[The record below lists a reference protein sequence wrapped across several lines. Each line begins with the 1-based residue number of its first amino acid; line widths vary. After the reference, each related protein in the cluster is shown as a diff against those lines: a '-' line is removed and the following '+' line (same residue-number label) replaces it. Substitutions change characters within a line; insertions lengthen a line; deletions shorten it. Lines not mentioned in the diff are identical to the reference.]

1 MSHGVIERLEDMIYN
16 DDVVE
21 KCDEAANDTLNSIV
35 HVQLENKLNWSE
47 HKHKQIIFFLTFGFT
62 SILKN
67 LTEKQDGVKVYSKN
81 CFSSFSKMFKKI
93 ELYLD
98 ICLLPSNHR
107 SPDQDVLL
115 AKHHLLAVVVLVVDL
130 LRVAVVLDVGHI
142 HRFTCVVCR

>member
-1 MSHGVIERLEDMIYN
+1 
-16 DDVVE
+16 
-21 KCDEAANDTLNSIV
+21 
-35 HVQLENKLNWSE
+35 
-47 HKHKQIIFFLTFGFT
+47 
-62 SILKN
+62 
-67 LTEKQDGVKVYSKN
+67 
-81 CFSSFSKMFKKI
+81 MFKKI
-93 ELYLD
+93 EFYLD